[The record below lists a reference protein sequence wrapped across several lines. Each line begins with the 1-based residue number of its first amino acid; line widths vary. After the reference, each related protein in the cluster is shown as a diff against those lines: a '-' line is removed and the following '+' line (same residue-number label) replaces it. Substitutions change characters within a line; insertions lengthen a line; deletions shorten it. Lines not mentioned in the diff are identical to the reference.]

1 MKPKVLS
8 VKRFESCLFHL
19 DSRSDSRERI
29 VRLPRP
35 RLRWRCHIQ
44 THQQKPPKSVNASMA
59 RCELKANAEAMGLEK
74 DMLELQAVRQA
85 GSFSLGFSLASNLW
99 DHSDRL

>member
-1 MKPKVLS
+1 
-8 VKRFESCLFHL
+8 
-19 DSRSDSRERI
+19 
-29 VRLPRP
+29 
-35 RLRWRCHIQ
+35 
-44 THQQKPPKSVNASMA
+44 MA